1 MTITNPKTT
10 IAFADNITSKMLETL
25 FNNGFEV
32 SVLEKSNIIS
42 SLHDI
47 QPDFIV
53 FDPSYCGIGLIK
65 EIKRHPRL
73 QAVPLIATVKKVSQ
87 ENKIRIMSLN
97 IDDFILKPF
106 YTEELVARI
115 EMILSERYEQ
125 AHGSL
130 LSSDNCSGSLRNM
143 TIFDLVQLFEIG
155 GNCGI
160 IRLMQEQLEGKITV
174 NKGIVVNAGLYDFDP
189 LTALY
194 KLVLWSEGSFELH
207 VTNTLFPAKIQYS
220 YNHLVK
226 EHSKRADLWKN
237 LTNTMPVQ
245 KSGLLQ
251 LRKDL
256 QSVVDEKTLAGSF
269 RNPKTL
275 FNGVMSCDTDALTA
289 LGQIKTLL
297 AENVLIEPD
306 MQQKQTETLEDKDKQ
321 IMHNPVASLLNFG
334 RKKIV
339 PSSLIAKTAKK
350 NINRIP
356 KDLLQVKNNN

>member
-1 MTITNPKTT
+1 MILTNPKIT

-32 SVLEKSNIIS
+32 SVMEKNNIIS
-42 SLHDI
+42 ALHNI
-47 QPDFIV
+47 QPDLIV

-65 EIKRHPRL
+65 EIKSHPRL
-73 QAVPLIATVKKVSQ
+73 HTVPLIATAKKVAQ
-87 ENKIRIMSLN
+87 ESKIRIMSLN
-97 IDDFILKPF
+97 VDDFISKPF

-115 EMILSERYEQ
+115 ELILSEKSEKVHR
-125 AHGSL
+125 AVP
-130 LSSDNCSGSLRNM
+130 SSDNCSGSLRNM
-143 TIFDLVQLFEIG
+143 NIFDLVQLFEIG

-160 IRLMQEQLEGKITV
+160 IRLVQEQLEGKITV

-194 KLVLWSEGSFELH
+194 KLVLWSEGSFKLH
-207 VTNTLFPAKIQYS
+207 FTNTMLSAKIEYS

-237 LTNTMPVQ
+237 LANTIPVQ
-245 KSGLLQ
+245 KSDLLQ

-256 QSVVDEKTLAGSF
+256 RNAVDGKTLAGSF
-269 RNPKTL
+269 RKPKTI

-289 LGQIKTLL
+289 LRQIKTLL
-297 AENVLIEPD
+297 DENVLIEPD
-306 MQQKQTETLEDKDKQ
+306 IQQKQSATLENKDKQ
-321 IMHNPVASLLNFG
+321 IIHNPVASLLNLG
-334 RKKIV
+334 RKKIL
-339 PSSLIAKTAKK
+339 PSSLVIKTSKK